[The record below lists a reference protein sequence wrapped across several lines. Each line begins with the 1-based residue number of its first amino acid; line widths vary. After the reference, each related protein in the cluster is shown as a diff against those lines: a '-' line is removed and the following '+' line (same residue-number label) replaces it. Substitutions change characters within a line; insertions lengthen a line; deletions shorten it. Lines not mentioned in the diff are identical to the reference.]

1 MAAPT
6 SDGKRKR
13 VDVDLT
19 DDDHAARH
27 ARPSPAPPTSCRAPI
42 NRTSSYNAVA
52 RSNDLSGSTHSHAE
66 RTAWL
71 AAPDEDEE
79 DVDEILG
86 STQDNTG
93 EGTDQ
98 LQHYGDVETKIVGC
112 QYYRGFASPGE
123 VILIRREPGN
133 PYDSNAIRID
143 NVGQTQIGHIP
154 RRMAEKLAQYID
166 NRWAHVEG
174 KLAGSV
180 GQFDCPIRVAMYGPD
195 PASDEGQR
203 LVAKMKADRLPIRAL
218 QEAERAEKQ
227 CEKDRQAA
235 AKAREREAKR
245 RRAEALR
252 AASGGKGDRGVTNAS
267 SQYAN
272 QSTPDGDSTQP
283 VMDDILEASQRFNP
297 REASQT
303 AEQLGANEAALKDM
317 PMATQPNGIK
327 TRMLPYQLQALH
339 WLLQQES
346 PPMPGAAESE
356 AVQLWRQ
363 HDTKQG
369 AYTNLATSY
378 SAQGA
383 PPLASG
389 GILADDMGLG
399 KTLEMISLLL
409 ACTAADAS
417 TSTTLIVAPLSVM
430 SNWSDQIKRHI
441 KQSHALRVYTYHGV
455 GRVSMKATDFA
466 EYDVVITTYGTL
478 ASDYIPRK
486 GKKPVS
492 ELRANGL
499 YSVNWRRIILDEGHA
514 VRNPQSKGAA
524 AVTAVKAK
532 SRWVLTGTPIINSLR
547 DLYSL
552 LRFIGISGGLETL
565 EVFNS
570 VLVRPLKN
578 GSPEASVL
586 LRAIMIAFTLRRKK
600 EMDFINLDLPPLEEY
615 KHMVDL
621 TAKERE
627 RYEAFTKEAQGM
639 LQKFQK
645 AEAGTSQAY
654 QSLLEILLRMRQ
666 CCNHWQLCPERVH
679 SVMKQ
684 LDEQGIVTLN
694 EETKKGLQHI
704 LQVRIESQED
714 CPICLEPLHEPMI
727 TLCGHAFGG
736 ECISKV
742 VETQHKCPM
751 CRAVLEDES
760 SLVSP
765 ANECGDDV
773 HKDDNM
779 DLNASSSK
787 LESMMSILGATKEK
801 KEKTIIFS
809 QWTRFLDIVE
819 ARLDRDGYRYCR
831 IDGTMSAQERDA
843 ALHALEND
851 SGTTVMLASLGV
863 CAVGLNL
870 TAANQIILSDSWWA
884 PAIEDQAVDRV
895 HRLGQTKACRVF
907 RLVAEKTI
915 EDQVLTIQQ
924 EKRKLM
930 RLAFGE
936 KSGKRDQVKQG
947 RLADIQRLLNAGA

>member
-1 MAAPT
+1 MTLKQGTGNSMVAP
-6 SDGKRKR
+6 SGDGKRKR

-19 DDDHAARH
+19 DDDHATKH
-27 ARPSPAPPTSCRAPI
+27 ARPSPAPPTSSRAPI
-42 NRTSSYNAVA
+42 SRISSYNAVS
-52 RSNDLSGSTHSHAE
+52 RGNF
-66 RTAWL
+66 
-71 AAPDEDEE
+71 
-79 DVDEILG
+79 DEILG
-86 STQDNTG
+86 STQENTG

-180 GQFDCPIRVAMYGPD
+180 GQFDCPIRVAIYGPD
-195 PASDEGQR
+195 PTSDEGQR

-227 CEKDRQAA
+227 REKDRQAA
-235 AKAREREAKR
+235 AKAREREEKR

-252 AASGGKGDRGVTNAS
+252 AASGGKGGCAVNDAS
-267 SQYAN
+267 SQYAD
-272 QSTPDGDSTQP
+272 QSTPDGDSTQS

-303 AEQLGANEAALKDM
+303 AEQLGANEAALKEM
-317 PMATQPNGIK
+317 PMPTQPEGIK
-327 TRMLPYQLQALH
+327 TKMLPYQLQALH

-346 PPMPGAAESE
+346 PPMPGAADSD

-363 HDTKQG
+363 HATKQG
-369 AYTNLATSY
+369 AYTNLATNY
-378 SAQGA
+378 SAQGV

-409 ACTAADAS
+409 ANSVNNDS
-417 TSTTLIVAPLSVM
+417 TSGTTTLIVAPLSVL
-430 SNWSDQIKRHI
+430 SNWSDQIKSHV
-441 KQSHALRVYTYHGV
+441 KQSHALKVYTYHGA
-455 GRVSMKATDFA
+455 GRVSMKATDLA

-478 ASDYIPRK
+478 ASDYMPRK
-486 GKKPVS
+486 GKKPGS
-492 ELRANGL
+492 EVRETGL
-499 YSVNWRRIILDEGHA
+499 YSMHWRRIILDEGHT

-552 LRFIGISGGLETL
+552 LRFVGVSGGLERL

-578 GSPEASVL
+578 GSPEMSIL

-621 TAKERE
+621 MAKERE
-627 RYEAFTKEAQGM
+627 RYEAFTKQAQGM
-639 LQKFQK
+639 LQKVQK
-645 AEAGTSQAY
+645 AEAGKSQAY

-666 CCNHWQLCPERVH
+666 CCNHWQLCPERAQ

-694 EETKKGLQHI
+694 EETKKGLQDL
-704 LQVRIESQED
+704 LQVNIESQED
-714 CPICLEPLHEPMI
+714 CAICLEPLHDPKI
-727 TLCGHAFGG
+727 TLCGHSFGN

-742 VETQHKCPM
+742 IETQHKCPM

-765 ANECGDDV
+765 ANDCGDDS
-773 HKDDNM
+773 KDDTM

-801 KEKTIIFS
+801 KEKTIVFS

-819 ARLDRDGYRYCR
+819 AHLDRDGYKYCR
-831 IDGTMSAQERDA
+831 IDGTMSAQKRDA
-843 ALHALEND
+843 ALQALETD
-851 SGTTVMLASLGV
+851 DGTTVMLASLGV

-895 HRLGQTKACRVF
+895 HRLGQTRACRVF

-924 EKRKLM
+924 EKRRLM